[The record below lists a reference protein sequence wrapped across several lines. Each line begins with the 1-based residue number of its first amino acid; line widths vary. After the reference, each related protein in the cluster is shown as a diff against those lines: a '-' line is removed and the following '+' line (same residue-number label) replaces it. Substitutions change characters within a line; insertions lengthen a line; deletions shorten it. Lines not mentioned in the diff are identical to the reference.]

1 MMSLPTLC
9 TFVNIRLSKYSCLAA
24 AGDMKAESSNFEFYI
39 SLSFSVTRFGKISP
53 LWQKTSLRNKIYRT
67 ILHFAKKLSL
77 LRHILMLLGIFALL

>member
-53 LWQKTSLRNKIYRT
+53 LWQKNKST
-67 ILHFAKKLSL
+67 EQNLQDNFAFCQKIELT
-77 LRHILMLLGIFALL
+77 